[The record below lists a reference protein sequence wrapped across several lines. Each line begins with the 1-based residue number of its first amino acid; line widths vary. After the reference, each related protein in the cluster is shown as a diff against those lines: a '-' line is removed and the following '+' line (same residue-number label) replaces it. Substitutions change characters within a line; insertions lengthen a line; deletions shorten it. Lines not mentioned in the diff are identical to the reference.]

1 MVSKEQLKD
10 IPLFEG
16 LNQPELENIAKYLS
30 VTEYAKG
37 ETIFDENTEG
47 HKLYIIKAGRVCI
60 NKKINNAEEQNMSVL
75 RDGEFF
81 GELSLFDGKPHS
93 ASAVALKDTSIYM
106 LTAEQFELLLAQDA
120 ASGYKLLHRICL
132 GICRLL
138 RQVDEKFIDMIKFVW
153 EFGAKT

>member
-1 MVSKEQLKD
+1 MVTREQLKD

-16 LNQPELENIAKYLS
+16 LSPAELDNVAKYLELK
-30 VTEYAKG
+30 EYAKG
-37 ETIFDENTEG
+37 DTVFNENTAG
-47 HKLYIIKAGRVCI
+47 HKLYIIQQGRICI
-60 NKKINNAEEQNMSVL
+60 NKKINKAEEQNMAVL

-81 GELSLFDGKPHS
+81 GEISLFDGKPHS
-93 ASAVALKDTSIYM
+93 ATAVALKDSSVFTLTS
-106 LTAEQFELLLAQDA
+106 EQFELLLAQDA
-120 ASGYKLLHRICL
+120 SSGYKLLHRICL